1 MTVPGLTPDVAVQ
14 KNHTNHTITTDAAK
28 KVEGKKGSNLIALIC
43 MLVLA
48 LLTAVMLGGFL
59 ATPFIPEGIYIGI
72 TALASLLVGL
82 VLFPIIMSCLSKP
95 PVPVRPRDLDLSKLD
110 TRHNRL
116 LHEIIKDDEKKYVQE
131 QEGKVQR
138 RQRKTLRARPEQKR
152 AQETS
157 SDETPRPRRKTSPV
171 LNLIRPKNSSS
182 SASSNLSSSN
192 SDSDSD
198 SSSPR
203 TQPSAIVKPCLPSK
217 YSDYFNCVD

>member
-14 KNHTNHTITTDAAK
+14 KNHTNHTITTDPTK

-48 LLTAVMLGGFL
+48 LLTAVMMGGFL
-59 ATPFIPEGIYIGI
+59 VTPFLPEGIYIGI
-72 TALASLLVGL
+72 TALASLLVGM

-95 PVPVRPRDLDLSKLD
+95 LVAVRPRDLDLSKLD

-116 LHEIIKDDEKKYVQE
+116 LHEIIKDDEKKYAQE
-131 QEGKVQR
+131 QEGKIRR
-138 RQRKTLRARPEQKR
+138 RQRRTLKARPQTQ
-152 AQETS
+152 AQSTS
-157 SDETPRPRRKTSPV
+157 SDETPKQRRKTSTV
-171 LNLIRPKNSSS
+171 LSLIRPKGSST
-182 SASSNLSSSN
+182 SASSNLSSSD

-203 TQPSAIVKPCLPSK
+203 TQLNPVTKPSLPSK
-217 YSDYFNCVD
+217 YRDYFNCVD